1 MCSEPSPFNTGTCQL
16 WQGQLLGHAKGN
28 TQPCLACPQEQ
39 WASPDRRWHPRK
51 AFKFRSAEGTGPGGY
66 SMYMCGGPGECRGSC
81 SSRRTCE
88 VHLSHPSVQWAAVWL
103 CQTPSLPWG
112 WSRCAGAGLDL
123 ECSSQ
128 LEAVKMNNGSASWK
142 TACGVRDF

>member
-1 MCSEPSPFNTGTCQL
+1 MPKGTPSHALPVPRRNGHPQIADGIPEKPSNSEVL
-16 WQGQLLGHAKGN
+16 RGQDQEDTAYICVGVLGNAGV
-28 TQPCLACPQEQ
+28 PPA
-39 WASPDRRWHPRK
+39 A
-51 AFKFRSAEGTGPGGY
+51 
-66 SMYMCGGPGECRGSC
+66 GGPVRFISP
-81 SSRRTCE
+81 TP
-88 VHLSHPSVQWAAVWL
+88 LSGGQQSGCAG
-103 CQTPSLPWG
+103 QTPSLPWG